1 MLSVAVSPVLSRTSL
16 RSAAL
21 CIDTATA
28 PLLCFLFSL
37 FTLQYEDDDITGTG
51 WMVQRSKLYSYQKTP
66 S

>member
-1 MLSVAVSPVLSRTSL
+1 MLRVPASPVLSRTSL

-51 WMVQRSKLYSYQKTP
+51 LDGPGSKL
-66 S
+66 